1 MPNYQ
6 NGKIYKIISQHTDK
20 CYVGST
26 TLKYLST
33 RLAKH
38 RGDYKKNSGGV
49 TSKYILELGDYE
61 IVLLELYPCNS
72 KDELHKRERHY
83 MDILDCVNK
92 RKPRT
97 KEERKQYMRQH
108 KLDNKDKYAI
118 MNKNW
123 GKLNKDKLAIHGK
136 KYRELHKEAISE
148 RIKIKI
154 TCDCGAEVRKADISR
169 HKRSQKHINLINN

>member
-26 TLKYLST
+26 TIKYLSM

-38 RGDYKKNSGGV
+38 RWSYERNLGT

-61 IVLLELYPCNS
+61 IVLLELCPCNS
-72 KDELHKRERHY
+72 KDELHMRERHY

-92 RKPRT
+92 
-97 KEERKQYMRQH
+97 
-108 KLDNKDKYAI
+108 NKIAI
-118 MNKNW
+118 YN
-123 GKLNKDKLAIHGK
+123 K
-136 KYRELHKEAISE
+136 KYIELHKETISIYKKNYRELNKKAISE
-148 RIKIKI
+148 KNKIKI
-154 TCDCGAEVRKADISR
+154 TCDCGAEVRKSHILR
-169 HKRSQKHINLINN
+169 HKKTQKHINLINN